1 MPFRAY
7 LASKQAESG
16 FWPYGYLERMTDIS
30 TLIGRLL
37 PFAVIASLALIFYL
51 LDVYSVG
58 SGLDAEPAKVAAR
71 QATAVEP
78 RATAAAPPAQR
89 SEPVPLP
96 PPSVASDVTAPP
108 SQGQAPAESVSNFQT
123 ESEFP
128 AQGEAPEPLP
138 PPTASMEQDEL
149 NSTAPSYVPPAGS
162 PGQPLA
168 SDMDT
173 TEPIQLP
180 NDEITQEES
189 ERIENESLQ
198 ALEEAEQAAS
208 QPGAVEQEQ

>member
-1 MPFRAY
+1 
-7 LASKQAESG
+7 
-16 FWPYGYLERMTDIS
+16 MTDIS

-58 SGLDAEPAKVAAR
+58 PGFDVEPAKVAAR

-78 RATAAAPPAQR
+78 RATAAPSAQR
-89 SEPVPLP
+89 SEPVPAP
-96 PPSVASDVTAPP
+96 APSVASEVTAPP

-123 ESEFP
+123 EGEFP
-128 AQGEAPEPLP
+128 PQGEAAEP
-138 PPTASMEQDEL
+138 PPTASMEQQDEL
-149 NSTAPSYVPPAGS
+149 NSPAPSYVPPAGS

-168 SDMDT
+168 SDMNT
-173 TEPIQLP
+173 SAPIQLP
-180 NDEITQEES
+180 NDEITQDDSELIES
-189 ERIENESLQ
+189 ESLQ
-198 ALEEAEQAAS
+198 ALDEAEQAAS